1 MSKIVTVLLLILSL
15 TACMYETIYK
25 NADRLVLNKL
35 EDFVT
40 LTRSQ
45 EEVFLKG
52 FHQLQLRHQ
61 AQYLPMY
68 SSWLKTI
75 EADWLTMDKKQ
86 IFKLSQQVRGHWYD
100 LIQDA
105 GPVLVP
111 LLVSLDQ
118 KQRKQLISNIKGEM
132 GKYKSRN
139 ERIENSLERFED
151 ALGKLNIQQK
161 AMISRH
167 YDNVAF
173 YREVQ
178 VLHNQKRLSKI
189 EALLQRR
196 LLTEAEMEELTRY
209 IVNSPNDLPAHI
221 EQQRVQRIVNQ
232 IDLLISLRS
241 TLSTDQQA
249 AFVDYLK
256 DLEYILA
263 EFNGAKL

>member
-61 AQYLPMY
+61 AHYLPMY